1 MIDIYETLRKRGLT
15 TSQHDFSTYYA
26 GKSPSYLATT
36 KGLSAE
42 AMISVFQRLM
52 EEKHWL
58 LAIRV
63 AHTLLFGRRR
73 HDDDDVAAA

>member
-42 AMISVFQRLM
+42 AMIAVFRRLIQDGR
-52 EEKHWL
+52 WL

-63 AHTLLFGRRR
+63 AHAILFGRRG
-73 HDDDDVAAA
+73 HDRAPA